1 MMRNTRQSSVS
12 ASNVRFRSFGLPVTA
27 DPQFQ
32 TNLLGGNFKHVLERH
47 IMNKINDFGVI
58 IKSNQQDIDYISIW
72 CVQAQVMPLLRA
84 QTMHLAQLLWAVT
97 VLYKF

>member
-1 MMRNTRQSSVS
+1 LVCLSQLT
-12 ASNVRFRSFGLPVTA
+12 
-27 DPQFQ
+27 PQFQ
-32 TNLLGGNFKHVLERH
+32 TNLLGGSFKHVLERH
-47 IMNKINDFGVI
+47 IVNKINDFGVI

-72 CVQAQVMPLLRA
+72 CVQAQVMPLLLWA